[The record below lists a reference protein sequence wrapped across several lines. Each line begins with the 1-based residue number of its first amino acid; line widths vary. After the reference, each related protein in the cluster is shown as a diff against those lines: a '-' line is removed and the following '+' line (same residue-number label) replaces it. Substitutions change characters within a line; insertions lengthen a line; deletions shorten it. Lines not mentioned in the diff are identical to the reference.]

1 MPKDR
6 ELLFSVTRKDLEIE
20 SYRGSGNGGQNRNVR
35 DTACRIRHRDSGVVA
50 QAEEHRTFDA
60 NRKTAFLRLT
70 KHPKF
75 RVWLAE
81 MTQIAQGFP
90 SIEERVAAAMDE
102 KHLKVEVQNKGKWV
116 VDSALR

>member
-1 MPKDR
+1 MAGR
-6 ELLFSVTRKDLEIE
+6 ELLLSVTRKDLDIE
-20 SYRGSGNGGQNRNVR
+20 HYRGSGNGGQNRNVR
-35 DTACRIRHRDSGVVA
+35 DTACRIRHRDSGAVA

-81 MTQIAQGFP
+81 MTQIAQGLP
-90 SIEERVAAAMDE
+90 SVEQRVEEAMDP
-102 KHLKVEVQNKGKWV
+102 KFLKVEVRNDSGRWT
-116 VDSALR
+116 VDDGV